1 MKFTATLAVLA
12 ALLVA
17 CNPQPRLAQRAAVA
31 TPSPTPAGLPP
42 LKITGHGKAGAPA
55 RFSEQTGNRKLY
67 EGTARSYVSHSA
79 QNMAQAT
86 FQEAT
91 VTFYDKDGTSLTAI
105 APQAT
110 VDDRTKQ
117 VTLSGGVHAK
127 TSSGATLTCDRLSF
141 DRTTSLVTGTGNV
154 RMTALQNGQREVLTG
169 NTFTSDIK
177 LTRMVMK

>member
-1 MKFTATLAVLA
+1 MKFTTTLAIAA
-12 ALLVA
+12 ALLAA
-17 CNPQPRLAQRAAVA
+17 CNPQPRQGQSASVA
-31 TPSPTPAGLPP
+31 TPSPTAAGLPP
-42 LKITGHGKAGAPA
+42 LKITGHGKAGEPA
-55 RFSEQTGNRKLY
+55 RFSEQSGNRKLY

-105 APQAT
+105 APQAA
-110 VDDRTKQ
+110 VDDRTNQ

-127 TSSGATLTCDRLSF
+127 TSTGATLTCDRLSY

-154 RMTALQNGQREVLTG
+154 RMTAFQGG
-169 NTFTSDIK
+169 
-177 LTRMVMK
+177 

>member
-1 MKFTATLAVLA
+1 MKFTATLAVAA
-12 ALLVA
+12 ALLAA
-17 CNPQPRLAQRAAVA
+17 CNPQPQHAQRAAVA
-31 TPSPTPAGLPP
+31 TATPASGLPP

-55 RFSEQTGNRKLY
+55 RFSEQSGNRKLY

-91 VTFYDKDGTSLTAI
+91 VTFYDKDGTSLTAT
-105 APQAT
+105 APQAA
-110 VDDRTKQ
+110 VDDRTNQ
-117 VTLSGGVHAK
+117 VTLSGGVHAR
-127 TSSGATLTCDRLSF
+127 TSSGATLTCDRLSY
-141 DRTTSLVTGTGNV
+141 DRSTSLVTGSGDV
-154 RMTALQNGQREVLTG
+154 RMTAFQGGQREVLTG

>member
-1 MKFTATLAVLA
+1 MKFTATLAVAA
-12 ALLVA
+12 ALLAA
-17 CNPQPRLAQRAAVA
+17 CNPQPQHAQRAAVA
-31 TPSPTPAGLPP
+31 TPTPASGLPP
-42 LKITGHGKAGAPA
+42 LKITGRGNAGAPA
-55 RFSEQTGNRKLY
+55 RFSEQIGNRKLY

-105 APQAT
+105 APQAA
-110 VDDRTKQ
+110 VDDRTNQ

-127 TSSGATLTCDRLSF
+127 TSTGATLTCDRLSY
-141 DRTTSLVTGTGNV
+141 DRSTSLVTGTGNV
-154 RMTALQNGQREVLTG
+154 RMTAFQDGQREVLTG